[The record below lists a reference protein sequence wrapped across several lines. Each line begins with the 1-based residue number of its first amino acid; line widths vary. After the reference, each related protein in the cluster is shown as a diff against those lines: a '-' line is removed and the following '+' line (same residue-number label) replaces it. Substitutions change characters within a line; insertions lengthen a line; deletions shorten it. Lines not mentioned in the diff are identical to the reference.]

1 MVIVKMKKKVKDS
14 LKTLIKNGEFS
25 KAARNHSIINSI
37 MRERWSK

>member
-1 MVIVKMKKKVKDS
+1 MVIVKMKKKEKDN
-14 LKTLIKNGEFS
+14 LKTLIKNGEVN